1 LNLDCFM
8 KLCVLQLGHGVF
20 IGDENIATPFRLTM
34 KVFSRDDNIVNLYR
48 LEMKALSEHEGIAK
62 VHGRQ

>member
-1 LNLDCFM
+1 M